1 MKKILLLAFL
11 IVGIILAQKNVE
23 ASSFNIQITIPND
36 YKIMHPGEE
45 LMASIKLVN
54 LGSSGRE
61 DVFLD
66 YWITGPEQN
75 VILQRKETVAVETQA
90 NFIRF
95 FDIPEDAGLGKYCLH
110 FKVTDFNGKES
121 TAEHSFEV
129 AQTHID
135 RQVSYWFAGILAFI
149 LLIYIISKSR
159 PMLKRLQMQVRVS
172 RMVKKRL
179 K

>member
-1 MKKILLLAFL
+1 MKKGLLLVFFIA
-11 IVGIILAQKNVE
+11 GIILAQKNVE
-23 ASSFNIQITIPND
+23 ASSFNIQITIPDD
-36 YKIMHPGEE
+36 YKTMHPGEE
-45 LMASIKLVN
+45 MVASIKLVN

-95 FDIPEDAGLGKYCLH
+95 FDIPEGAVLGEYYLH

-121 TAEHSFEV
+121 AAEHSFEV
-129 AQTHID
+129 AQTHVD

-149 LLIYIISKSR
+149 LLIYIIFKSK
-159 PMLKRLQMQVRVS
+159 PMLKKLQMQARVS
-172 RMVKKRL
+172 KIVKKRL

>member
-1 MKKILLLAFL
+1 MKKGLLLVFL

-23 ASSFNIQITIPND
+23 ASSFNIQITIPDD
-36 YKIMHPGEE
+36 YKTMHPGEE
-45 LMASIKLVN
+45 MVASIKLVN

-75 VILQRKETVAVETQA
+75 VILQKKETIAVETQA

-95 FDIPEDAGLGKYCLH
+95 FDIPEDAGLGKYYLH

-121 TAEHSFEV
+121 AAEHSFEV
-129 AQTHID
+129 AQTHAD
-135 RQVSYWFAGILAFI
+135 RQVSYWFAGILTFI
-149 LLIYIISKSR
+149 LLIYIIFKSR
-159 PMLKRLQMQVRVS
+159 PMLKKLQMQAKVS
-172 RMVKKRL
+172 KIVKKRL

>member
-1 MKKILLLAFL
+1 MKKGLLLVLL
-11 IVGIILAQKNVE
+11 IAGIILMQKNVD
-23 ASSFNIQITIPND
+23 ASSFNIQITIPD
-36 YKIMHPGEE
+36 EYKTMHPGEE
-45 LMASIKLVN
+45 LVASIKLVN

-66 YWITGPEQN
+66 YWITDSEQN
-75 VILQRKETVAVETQA
+75 VILQRKETVAVETHA

-95 FDIPEDAGLGKYCLH
+95 FDIPEDAGLGEYYLH

-121 TAEHSFEV
+121 VADHSFKV
-129 AQTHID
+129 VQTHAD

-149 LLIYIISKSR
+149 ILIYIISRSK
-159 PMLKRLQMQVRVS
+159 PIIKRLQMQAKVS
-172 RMVKKRL
+172 RIVKKRL